1 MQQLF
6 RPGPGAVNDG
16 HGCRLLVY
24 ETPQHTS
31 DCPAGAH
38 QQDASL
44 PDFNAVAGEIAY
56 QSWPVGG
63 ITVDPAGAVKS
74 YQVDGSHPVRPG
86 AAVIDVFP
94 GLLLERQGDVQ
105 PASACLPERLD
116 AGAEFV
122 ERGEQRPVVYRLPCL
137 CGEQAMD
144 PGRQAV
150 RYRVADDG
158 VVIHLIIVQQ
168 LLDYRVYSTVISQI
182 CYWVRPAV
190 ILALNSGH
198 PLI

>member
-1 MQQLF
+1 MMVMAAGCSSMRLPSTL
-6 RPGPGAVNDG
+6 RTAPPAPTSRTRRCLISTPLPARSRTSPGPSVESPWTRPEPSNRIVLTA
-16 HGCRLLVY
+16 RTRSARALLSSTY
-24 ETPQHTS
+24 SQA
-31 DCPAGAH
+31 C
-38 QQDASL
+38 SL
-44 PDFNAVAGEIAY
+44 NGRVTF
-56 QSWPVGG
+56 S
-63 ITVDPAGAVKS
+63 
-74 YQVDGSHPVRPG
+74 
-86 AAVIDVFP
+86 
-94 GLLLERQGDVQ
+94 